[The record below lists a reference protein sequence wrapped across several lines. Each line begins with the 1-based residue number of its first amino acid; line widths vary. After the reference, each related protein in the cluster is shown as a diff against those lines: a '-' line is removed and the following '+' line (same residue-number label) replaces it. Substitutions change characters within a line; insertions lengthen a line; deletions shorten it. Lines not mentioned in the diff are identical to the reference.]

1 MMYVNQ
7 NGDPVFED
15 KIWNPDDLTDGEAKQ
30 LLIMLLEKMNL
41 RAVRTN
47 ATKHGNTEFRLE
59 EIE

>member
-1 MMYVNQ
+1 MTYVNQ

-15 KIWNPDDLTDGEAKQ
+15 KIWHPDDLTDEEAKQ

-47 ATKHGNTEFRLE
+47 ATKHGNTELRLE